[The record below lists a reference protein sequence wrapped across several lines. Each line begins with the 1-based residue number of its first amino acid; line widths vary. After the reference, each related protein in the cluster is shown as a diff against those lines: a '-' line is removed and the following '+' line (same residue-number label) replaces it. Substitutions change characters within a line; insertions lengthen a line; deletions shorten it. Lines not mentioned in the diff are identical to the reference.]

1 MAIGMHRLMA
11 RFPRTGRM
19 LLTATTLVSL
29 ALAAGAGQK
38 WVK

>member
-1 MAIGMHRLMA
+1 MYRLMG

-19 LLTATTLVSL
+19 LLSTTTLVSL

-38 WVK
+38 WTK